1 MIIKIGQPLAFS
13 EIGRKDQQEDRIYPT
28 IEQLGKDDRSFVL
41 CDGMGGHEKGE
52 VAAAIV
58 SETLYKSL
66 TANPPERDVADKAWF
81 DRSLNAA
88 YDALDKMECGSERKP
103 GTTMTCVYLAAN
115 GALCAH
121 IGDSRI
127 YVVRPGKGIIY
138 RSEDHSLVNQLV
150 KIGEITPEEAAH
162 HPRRNVIL
170 RAMQPGLGASRYA
183 ADVVLV
189 NDVKAG
195 DYFFMCCDGILEQ
208 LSDEK
213 LCEIISADTTPD
225 EKLAAIYD
233 ICFGKTRDN
242 FTCILVPV
250 AEVEG
255 APADDTTVMAGAKGI
270 DSAAEAT
277 VVTPQAPVFPGTK
290 RTGDDTKPG
299 PAPAPG
305 PTAKPAPAPGP
316 KPAPGPAPKPAP
328 VPENKVQNG
337 HNWLI
342 TVLVAVVVAALAFGV
357 YYFFLREDES
367 SKAKPAETEQTGS
380 ERPKAEKDDKGGKQG
395 NEVRD
400 NKQTEQQPIADEKI
414 LKVQAEIKASFNKL
428 GSKEQEDCKKFLDK
442 KVAFKNLSANV
453 KAKVESWR
461 NKVETELPDV
471 KKEDIDRVIAD
482 AILNP
487 VPAPDAAQDAQIAG
501 QANDALNAVEQIHG
515 LSSNGNSRRQ
525 NR

>member
-28 IEQLGKDDRSFVL
+28 IEQLGKDDRCFVL

-66 TANPPERDVADKAWF
+66 TANPPARDVADKQWF

-170 RAMQPGLGASRYA
+170 RAMQPGLGKERYA

-195 DYFFMCCDGILEQ
+195 DYFFLCCDGILEQ

-270 DSAAEAT
+270 DSATGAT
-277 VVTPQAPVFPGTK
+277 VVTPQAPVFPGSR
-290 RTGDDTKPG
+290 RTGDDAQAKDVNASSSMSKPVSKPVQKNAAVQGGKAQQGG
-299 PAPAPG
+299 PG
-305 PTAKPAPAPGP
+305 
-316 KPAPGPAPKPAP
+316 
-328 VPENKVQNG
+328 
-337 HNWLI
+337 WLI
-342 TVLVAVVVAALAFGV
+342 TVLVAVIVAALAFGV
-357 YYFFLREDES
+357 YYFFLREDS
-367 SKAKPAETEQTGS
+367 SKKEKQAETEQTVSDKPEANTDG
-380 ERPKAEKDDKGGKQG
+380 KDGKNLKDQEKVEK
-395 NEVRD
+395 VRD
-400 NKQTEQQPIADEKI
+400 EREKI
-414 LKVQAEIKASFNKL
+414 QKVQAEIKAQFNLL
-428 GSKEQEDCKKFLDK
+428 GSTEQNDCKKFLDK
-442 KVAFKNLSANV
+442 KITFDKLSKNVQGKFKG
-453 KAKVESWR
+453 WR
-461 NKVETELPDV
+461 KKVETELPFV
-471 KKEDIDRVIAD
+471 KKEDIDKVIAD
-482 AILNP
+482 AILK
-487 VPAPDAAQDAQIAG
+487 PAPEADAAEDAKIAQ
-501 QANDALNAVEQIHG
+501 QANNALDAAEGISG
-515 LSSNGNSRRQ
+515 LRTNGNPRRQ

>member
-28 IEQLGKDDRSFVL
+28 IEQLGKDDRCFVL

-66 TANPPERDVADKAWF
+66 TANPPARDVADKQWF

-170 RAMQPGLGASRYA
+170 RAMQPGLGKERYA

-195 DYFFMCCDGILEQ
+195 DYFFLCCDGILEQ

-233 ICFGKTRDN
+233 VCFGKTRDN

-270 DSAAEAT
+270 DSAADAT
-277 VVTPQAPVFPGTK
+277 VVTPQAPVFPGSR
-290 RTGDDTKPG
+290 RTGENTQSKDADK
-299 PAPAPG
+299 PAPG
-305 PTAKPAPAPGP
+305 PTPKAAPAPMPEKKAQHGP
-316 KPAPGPAPKPAP
+316 S
-328 VPENKVQNG
+328 
-337 HNWLI
+337 WLI
-342 TVLVAVVVAALAFGV
+342 TVLVGVVVAALAFGA
-357 YYFFLREDES
+357 YYFFLRDDS
-367 SKAKPAETEQTGS
+367 GKTKSDRTEQTGS
-380 ERPKAEKDDKGGKQG
+380 EKPGSEKPKTDKDDKGGKQG
-395 NEVRD
+395 NVVID
-400 NKQTEQQPIADEKI
+400 NKQTEEQRVAAEKARAEREKI
-414 LKVQAEIKASFNKL
+414 QKVQSEIKAQFNLL
-428 GSKEQEDCKKFLDK
+428 GSTEQNDCKKFLDK
-442 KVAFKNLSANV
+442 KITFDKLSKNV
-453 KAKVESWR
+453 KGKFMGWR
-461 NKVETELPDV
+461 KKVETELPDV
-471 KKEDIDRVIAD
+471 KKEDIDKVIAD
-482 AILNP
+482 AILKP
-487 VPAPDAAQDAQIAG
+487 VPAPDAAQDSQIAN
-501 QANDALNAVEQIHG
+501 QANDALNAVEQISG
-515 LSSNGNSRRQ
+515 LSPNGKTRGQ

>member
-28 IEQLGKDDRSFVL
+28 IEQLGKDDRCFVL

-66 TANPPERDVADKAWF
+66 NANPPARDVADKQWF

-170 RAMQPGLGASRYA
+170 RAMQPGLGKERYA

-195 DYFFMCCDGILEQ
+195 DYFFLCCDGILEQ

-270 DSAAEAT
+270 DSAADAT
-277 VVTPQAPVFPGTK
+277 VVTPQAPVFPGSR
-290 RTGDDTKPG
+290 RTGENTQSKDADK
-299 PAPAPG
+299 PAPG
-305 PTAKPAPAPGP
+305 PTPKAAPAPAPEKKAQHGP
-316 KPAPGPAPKPAP
+316 S
-328 VPENKVQNG
+328 
-337 HNWLI
+337 WLI
-342 TVLVAVVVAALAFGV
+342 TVLVGVVVAALAFGA
-357 YYFFLREDES
+357 YYFFLRDDES
-367 SKAKPAETEQTGS
+367 GKAKPARTEQTGS
-380 ERPKAEKDDKGGKQG
+380 EKPRDDKAGKEGKEG
-395 NEVRD
+395 NQVRD
-400 NKQTEQQPIADEKI
+400 NKQTEEQSIAKERARAESEKI
-414 LKVQAEIKASFNKL
+414 LKVQTEIKEEFNKV
-428 GSKEQEDCKKFLDK
+428 GKTEQSDCKKFLE
-442 KVAFKNLSANV
+442 KNMPFNKLSANV
-453 KAKVESWR
+453 KAKIESWR
-461 NKVETELPDV
+461 KKVETELPDV

-482 AILNP
+482 AILKP
-487 VPAPDAAQDAQIAG
+487 VPAPDAAQDAQIAD
-501 QANDALNAVEQIHG
+501 QANDALNAVEQISG
-515 LSSNGNSRRQ
+515 LSPNGKIRGQ